1 MVLISSRNFAL
12 HGWLI
17 GLPILLLCACTTTSS
32 ETPTPTDREAA
43 EIFVATTITNQF
55 PDYNY
60 ATPAAD
66 CVVDNALNSEILLLA
81 GETGTATDRALT
93 KMAMAVA
100 QRPETQACFQSKN
113 LPRLS

>member
-1 MVLISSRNFAL
+1 MVLISSRKFPS

-17 GLPILLLCACTTTSS
+17 GLPILLICACTTTTSDV
-32 ETPTPTDREAA
+32 PTSTDREAA
-43 EIFVATTITNQF
+43 EIFVATTITDQF
-55 PDYNY
+55 PNY
-60 ATPAAD
+60 AFATPAAD
-66 CVVDNALNSEILLLA
+66 CVVDNALDSEILLLA

-100 QRPETQACFQSKN
+100 QRPDTQACFQSKN